1 MAADA
6 LARVPAAKIDEALHA
21 HTPLDG
27 RFTVFN
33 LEYGAECDD
42 HASGLTLAEAALRLL
57 ELAQIPHEIRRDA
70 DSVLTLFIPDDR
82 PDRAGQLRPSDAQ
95 SANPDDTAA
104 LAEVYQLIVAAR
116 AGLRG
121 PYIAVT
127 DEEYEAT
134 KDLGED

>member
-27 RFTVFN
+27 CFTVFN

-57 ELAQIPHEIRRDA
+57 ELAQIPHEIRRGA
-70 DSVLTLFIPDDR
+70 DRVLTLFIPHARADR
-82 PDRAGQLRPSDAQ
+82 PGQLRQSTAQ
-95 SANPDDTAA
+95 TPIRRNPPPLPEVPTPTSSAQAA
-104 LAEVYQLIVAAR
+104 WPA
-116 AGLRG
+116 
-121 PYIAVT
+121 
-127 DEEYEAT
+127 
-134 KDLGED
+134 